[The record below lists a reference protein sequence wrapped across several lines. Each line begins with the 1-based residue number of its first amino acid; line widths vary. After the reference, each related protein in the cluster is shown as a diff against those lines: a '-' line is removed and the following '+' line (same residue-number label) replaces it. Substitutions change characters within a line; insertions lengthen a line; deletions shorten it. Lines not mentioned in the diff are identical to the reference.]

1 MRWEKSDIVKI
12 FLCLLAIS
20 VMLGLCMQMTDGRT
34 SRTQKET
41 IPAGN
46 LLTEER
52 TEKGDGGMDG
62 NIIQIENG
70 VSSGVMDATENKMV
84 ALTFDDG
91 PNVLYTERLLDGLAE
106 RGVKATFFL
115 IGKNAEAHPEIVRRI
130 AEEGHLIGNHTYSHL
145 MLTES
150 NETEFLEE
158 IDRTGEI
165 IREITGSTPV
175 FCRPPFGVW
184 NKSYEDRLGMIPVLW
199 DVDPKDWCTFDTQTV
214 TRRILA
220 DCHDSA
226 IILLHDEYETSV
238 DAALLVIDELE
249 RQGYTFVTVDQVL
262 IDP

>member
-1 MRWEKSDIVKI
+1 MRLDKSDIEKI

-20 VMLGLCMQMTDGRT
+20 VMLGLCVQLT
-34 SRTQKET
+34 
-41 IPAGN
+41 AGMADS
-46 LLTEER
+46 T
-52 TEKGDGGMDG
+52 
-62 NIIQIENG
+62 QIETLPNG
-70 VSSGVMDATENKMV
+70 SLLSEEGDWDMEDQVIQVENGLPSNVSDTGENKMV

-106 RGVKATFFL
+106 RDVKATFFL

-145 MLTES
+145 KLTAG

-158 IDRTGEI
+158 INRTGEI
-165 IREITGSTPV
+165 IREITGSTPA

-184 NKSYEDRLGMIPVLW
+184 NTRYEERLGIIPVLW
-199 DVDPKDWCTFDTQTV
+199 DVDPRDWCTFDTQTV
-214 TRRILA
+214 ANRILA

-226 IILLHDEYETSV
+226 IILMHDEYETSV
-238 DAALLVIDELE
+238 EAALLVIDELKQ
-249 RQGYTFVTVDQVL
+249 QGYTFVTVDKLL

>member
-1 MRWEKSDIVKI
+1 MRWERSDIVKI

-20 VMLGLCMQMTDGRT
+20 VMLGLCIQMTDDRTGRIQT
-34 SRTQKET
+34 ET

-46 LLTEER
+46 LLTGESTEER
-52 TEKGDGGMDG
+52 TEDRTERRTEEGDMEMEGEM
-62 NIIQIENG
+62 
-70 VSSGVMDATENKMV
+70 NKMV

-91 PNVLYTERLLDGLAE
+91 PNALYTERLLDGLAE

-115 IGKNAEAHPEIVRRI
+115 IGKNAEAHPEIVQRI

-145 MLTES
+145 MLTDG
-150 NETEFLEE
+150 NEAEFLEE
-158 IDRTGEI
+158 IDKTGAI
-165 IREITGSTPV
+165 IKEITGSAPV

-184 NKSYEDRLGMIPVLW
+184 NTCYEERLGIIPVLW

-214 TRRILA
+214 ARRILA

-238 DAALLVIDELE
+238 EAALLVIDELE
-249 RQGYTFVTVDQVL
+249 RQGYTFVTVDQIL